1 MDFYSTGGP
10 PEFIPG
16 LVRVAD
22 DGHWERWH
30 TTLVVGSEIP
40 RASGPVLY
48 SGEWMP
54 CSELDVIDA
63 IRHRPSEH
71 PTSLT
76 PEELATSRIGE

>member
-10 PEFIPG
+10 PELIPG

-30 TTLVVGSEIP
+30 YNSGRWRRDPSV
-40 RASGPVLY
+40 SGPVLY

-54 CSELDVIDA
+54 CSEQDVIDA
-63 IRHRPSEH
+63 IRLRPPEH

-76 PEELATSRIGE
+76 PEELATSGIGE